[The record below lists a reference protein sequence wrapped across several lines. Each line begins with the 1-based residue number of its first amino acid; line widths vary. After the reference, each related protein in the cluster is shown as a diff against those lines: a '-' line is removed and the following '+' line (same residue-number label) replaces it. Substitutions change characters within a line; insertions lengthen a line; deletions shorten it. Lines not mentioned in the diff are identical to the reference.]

1 MMPGSLLGRVVRS
14 IGADAIGQL
23 LNVLTRLVLVPVFL
37 KFWGAESYGEWL
49 IISAWC
55 SWFTLGDLGGQL
67 FFSNKLTSA
76 WTRQRLD
83 EFHETFSTGL
93 FFFLAT
99 SLGLLILV
107 IVGLHFVSIHQLI
120 KLENLDAQETSLIL
134 LIMALRFIAALP
146 VGLSMAVYR
155 AIGFQATS
163 IMCTNCIL
171 ILQFL
176 FTFLAL
182 SLGAGMLLIA
192 MIELIPFLLLLLYV
206 SFDLP
211 RRLPDAFKL
220 FSLGGINFNLLKK
233 SIAPS
238 LYFLGIQ
245 VALAIMIQGSV
256 IVLSRILNPVAVTL
270 FSSLRV
276 IANVMSRF
284 LGVLNHAVWPEV
296 TRLYEAK
303 DVVRLSEIFEYVL
316 YVSVFFGVLYLTVIV
331 YFGEQLFNW
340 WLGGKLD
347 YSFWVS
353 LFLSIHVVLNGIWT
367 WGGSFLMAS
376 NLHKEYSLFQFP
388 VNFFSLVVMHYG
400 ASTWGLIGGVA
411 GMFICQFILMSVIVY
426 KLLVKE
432 GFRRIAKSYLHTTL
446 VTIVYLPLL
455 LNKWLATLT
464 ILFLSFFIAFKL
476 KKIISKVICRYVQR

>member
-1 MMPGSLLGRVVRS
+1 MIMSGSILGRVVRS
-14 IGADAIGQL
+14 IGAETIGQL
-23 LNVLTRLVLVPVFL
+23 LNVLTRLVLVPFFL

-67 FFSNKLTSA
+67 FFSNKLTSSWA
-76 WTRQRLD
+76 KQRLD

-93 FFFLAT
+93 FLFLAT

-120 KLENLDAQETSLIL
+120 KLENIGAQETSLIFF
-134 LIMALRFIAALP
+134 IMALRFIAALP

-163 IMCTNCIL
+163 IMCTNWIL
-171 ILQFL
+171 VLQFL
-176 FTFLAL
+176 FTILAL
-182 SLGAGMLLIA
+182 SLGAGMLFIA

-206 SFDLP
+206 CFDLP
-211 RRLPDAFKL
+211 RRLPNAFKL
-220 FSLGGINFNLLKK
+220 FSLGGINFKLLKK

-270 FSSLRV
+270 FSSLRLL
-276 IANVMSRF
+276 ANVMSRF
-284 LGVLNHAVWPEV
+284 LGVLNHSVWPEL

-303 DVVRLSEIFEYVL
+303 DKARLSEIFEYVL
-316 YVSVFFGVLYLTVIV
+316 YLSVFFGLLYITVII
-331 YFGEQLFNW
+331 YFGELLFNW

-347 YSFWVS
+347 YSFWAA
-353 LFLSIHVVLNGIWT
+353 LFLSIHVLFNGIWT
-367 WGGSFLMAS
+367 WGGSFLMAC

-388 VNFFSLVVMHYG
+388 VSFFSLAVMYYG
-400 ASTWGLIGGVA
+400 ATTWGLIGGVV
-411 GMFICQFILMSVIVY
+411 GMFIGQCILMSIIVY

-432 GFRRIAKSYLHTTL
+432 GFGRIAKSYLLTTL
-446 VTIVYLPLL
+446 VTLVCLPLL
-455 LNKWLATLT
+455 LNKWLAMFTL
-464 ILFLSFFIAFKL
+464 LFLSFFIAFKL
-476 KKIISKVICRYVQR
+476 KKIISKVIFRHV